1 MLSVGQPA
9 PDFTLPDSSGTLH
22 RLSAFRGHPVVVY
35 FYPRD
40 LTPACTREA
49 LAYKAAFEAFQTRGV
64 TVLGIS
70 KDSPESH
77 LKFQQK
83 YDLPMLLLSDPELSA
98 IKAYGVWQLKTL
110 YGKTAYG
117 VVRTTYVIDEHG
129 SVQSV
134 YEKVKPDLNA
144 AEILRDLDA
153 SHAAE

>member
-1 MLSVGQPA
+1 M
-9 PDFTLPDSSGTLH
+9 
-22 RLSAFRGHPVVVY
+22 
-35 FYPRD
+35 
-40 LTPACTREA
+40 
-49 LAYKAAFEAFQTRGV
+49 
-64 TVLGIS
+64 GIS